1 MQTEKFNKNDISII
15 REALRDLPI
24 IEWHILYL
32 RFWENFSILEIAE
45 SLEMKWE
52 EVDQTIEK
60 LLAELKEH
68 CLNDPTFSRSE
79 IMMYQQPQHQQKE
92 VYCEVT

>member
-1 MQTEKFNKNDISII
+1 MKFNQNDIAVI

-32 RFWENFSILEIAE
+32 RFWENYSIQEIAE

-52 EVDQTIEK
+52 EVNQTIDK
-60 LLAELKEH
+60 LLIELKEH
-68 CLNDPTFSRSE
+68 CLKDPTFSRSE
-79 IMMYQQPQHQQKE
+79 IMMHQQQQPQQKE
-92 VYCEVT
+92 IYCEVT